1 MREHYKIGIL
11 GGGQLA
17 RMSTFAAKRLGFDTI
32 ILEKEKKSPA
42 GQITNK
48 EFVGWVNDLNLLKE
62 FAKASDIITLE
73 NEFVDADRLKFVEE
87 LGIKVVP
94 SPKTI
99 RLIQD
104 KLTQKKTLEKKGIP
118 VPKFLNLTNKL
129 TFSQVQEK
137 LSSSKFI
144 IKSRKMGYD
153 GYGNALVHTENEFL
167 KSKEKLVDRH
177 SELMAEE
184 FINFTMELAVMVVR
198 TKKEIKYYPVVQT
211 IQENHICKVVIAPAK
226 ISKKLKENAIE
237 IAIEAV
243 KAVGGFGLFGIE
255 LFLSEEGNLLI
266 NEMAPRP
273 HNSGHYTIDA
283 CVTSQFENHIRSV
296 LDLPLGSTEMLK
308 PYAVMINIL
317 GKQNGGGAIADYKS
331 ILADENVKL
340 HLYGKAQS
348 RKGRKMGHFT
358 VLGNNLDSLYKQAKT
373 IENKL

>member
-1 MREHYKIGIL
+1 
-11 GGGQLA
+11 
-17 RMSTFAAKRLGFDTI
+17 MSTFAAKRLGFDTI

-42 GQITNK
+42 AQITNK
-48 EFVGWVNDLNLLKE
+48 EFVGWVDDLNLLKE
-62 FAKASDIITLE
+62 FAKSSDIITLE
-73 NEFVDADRLKFVEE
+73 NEFVDADRLKYIEE

-94 SPKTI
+94 SSKTI

-118 VPKFLNLTNKL
+118 VPKFLDLTNKL

-153 GYGNALVHTENEFL
+153 GYGNALVHTENEFI
-167 KSKEKLVDRH
+167 KSKEKLAERH

-198 TKKEIKYYPVVQT
+198 TKKEIKCYPVVQT

-255 LFLSEEGNLLI
+255 MFLSEEGNLLI

-283 CVTSQFENHIRSV
+283 CVTSQFENHVRSV

-317 GKQNGGGAIADYKS
+317 GKQNGGGAITDYKS

-348 RKGRKMGHFT
+348 RRGRKMGHFT